1 MILLVIMCALLPCSV
16 RLSAQGFSTSRV
28 ESTTNAPLV
37 IAQRAPVGMPIRV
50 LTGAGGSI
58 RALEVDGAGG
68 TWLRGPVSIGQYT
81 GATSN
86 ELLRIASLPPLGGVG
101 LVISMLG
108 STTSSGLSITD
119 VGLTGSDH
127 AGLLISS
134 QANGSGTGIRIG
146 GSTGTLRPTL
156 ATGIDITG
164 GTGLRYNALSSGTGT
179 AIDIGGTQPPRR
191 GIEVTVS
198 GTDNVG
204 LIAHANTIGTGIIGS
219 SRSLSYPTV
228 GPYPRVGVVGLGA
241 TNSSVGSDS
250 CTGVVGIALRGGT
263 AGASTISI
271 GVHGQADARPGM
283 STGTTIGV
291 LGRSYASSTS
301 STLAIGG
308 LFRSPLHSY
317 ALVAEGD
324 VYLGS
329 SSDARPRELDKLG
342 LAAASTGS
350 TTHVF
355 DLNASGRVR
364 MQTVCMIDAPN
375 EQAVLQAGTIV
386 ACVTHATQRLRGIQ
400 GARITGITPEDQ
412 GRIVQLCNV
421 GVDDLLLV
429 HADPATP
436 AQSQFVLPRSAD
448 GVLVSDTCSWF
459 WYDNV
464 AQGWRRIQ

>member
-1 MILLVIMCALLPCSV
+1 MVLFAIICAFLPCSV

-37 IAQRAPVGMPIRV
+37 IAQRAPVGMPIRI

-68 TWLRGPVSIGQYT
+68 TWLRGPVSIGLFT
-81 GATSN
+81 GASTS
-86 ELLRIASLPPLGGVG
+86 ELLRIASLPPSGGVG
-101 LVISMLG
+101 LLISMLG
-108 STTSSGLSITD
+108 STTSSGLSIMD

-146 GSTGTLRPTL
+146 GPTETLRPTL

-164 GTGLRYNALSSGTGT
+164 GTGVRYNALSSGTGT

-219 SRSLSYPTV
+219 SRSLSFPTV

-241 TNSSVGSDS
+241 TNSSVGIDS
-250 CTGVVGIALRGGT
+250 CTGVSGIAIRGGT
-263 AGASTISI
+263 AGAGTISI

-291 LGRSYASSTS
+291 LGRSYASTTS
-301 STLAIGG
+301 PTLAIGG
-308 LFRSPLHSY
+308 LFRSPLHGY
-317 ALVAEGD
+317 ALLAEGD

-329 SSDARPRELDKLG
+329 ASDAQPRELDKLG
-342 LAAASTGS
+342 LAATSLRS
-350 TTHVF
+350 TTHVYH
-355 DLNASGRVR
+355 LNASGSMR
-364 MQTVCMIDAPN
+364 MRTMCMIDAPN
-375 EQAVLQAGTIV
+375 EQGILQAGTIV
-386 ACVTHATQRLRGIQ
+386 SCEAYATQRVRGTQ
-400 GARITGITPEDQ
+400 GARIVGISPEEQ
-412 GRIVQLCNV
+412 GRVVQLCNV
-421 GVDDLLLV
+421 GIDDLLLI
-429 HADPATP
+429 HADPTTP
-436 AQSQFVLPRSAD
+436 AQSMLLLPRALD
-448 GVLVSDTCSWF
+448 GVLVSATCSWF
-459 WYDNV
+459 WYDTV
-464 AQGWRRIQ
+464 AQGWRRVQ